1 MTREQ
6 ALHLAAR
13 LKLEHNLSS
22 FEIGQAAAPLS
33 IEAKAAMT
41 DSDRTKEK
49 PQ

>member
-22 FEIGQAAAPLS
+22 FEIGQVAALLS
-33 IEAKAAMT
+33 IPRKAAQA
-41 DSDRTKEK
+41 DADQAKEK
-49 PQ
+49 SQ

>member
-22 FEIGQAAAPLS
+22 FEIGQAAARLS
-33 IEAKAAMT
+33 IGIKSAKT
-41 DSDRTKEK
+41 DADRAKEK
-49 PQ
+49 SQ